1 MEVKKICGIF
11 AVATMVVSTFFVTS
25 CNSEDDFD
33 FGPDSQYSLAERNMT
48 RANENL
54 QEPEI
59 KKTIKIKAEFEFDIY
74 KPNGYYYKSIDEI
87 GYYEINICTDEDRSY
102 INGSITEDFSYPINY
117 NLRIVDCIVNYSTT
131 GNFYLITIKAAYE
144 DHECKYSN
152 YDIKLSTFQTEK
164 NV

>member
-33 FGPDSQYSLAERNMT
+33 FGPDSQYSLAERKMT

-102 INGSITEDFSYPINY
+102 INWSITEDVSYPINY
-117 NLRIVDCIVNYSTT
+117 NLRIIDSSINYSTSE
-131 GNFYLITIKAAYE
+131 NIYNITIKADYE
-144 DHECKYSN
+144 DHEFKFSN
-152 YDIKLSTFQTEK
+152 YEIKTSTFQTEK
-164 NV
+164 RI

>member
-33 FGPDSQYSLAERNMT
+33 FGPDSQYSLAERKMT

-74 KPNGYYYKSIDEI
+74 KTNGY
-87 GYYEINICTDEDRSY
+87 
-102 INGSITEDFSYPINY
+102 
-117 NLRIVDCIVNYSTT
+117 
-131 GNFYLITIKAAYE
+131 
-144 DHECKYSN
+144 
-152 YDIKLSTFQTEK
+152 
-164 NV
+164 